1 MNNENPSLNELLE
14 RDKDLIQELEK
25 ARDGGKVE
33 PEWVLL
39 AEFGLYFGWQAVKDV
54 REDNISFQEMNKILS
69 AARKIRAMNR
79 YNEVMDIYLA
89 YAAVHD
95 KKGAAA
101 LKETLKSLKRTW
113 Q

>member
-1 MNNENPSLNELLE
+1 MNNEKPSLEELLE
-14 RDKDLIQELEK
+14 RDKEAIEQLQK
-25 ARDGGKVE
+25 AREGGKVE

-54 REDNISFQEMNKILS
+54 REDRLSFEELNKMLS
-69 AARKIRAMNR
+69 AARKIKAMNR

-113 Q
+113 